1 MKALTDWTAG
11 DMKFKGN
18 KIAQMPRD
26 WYEND
31 NPKLSKPSKT
41 VKAKLER
48 KRPRGNIKYRR
59 QDTIMAQVEES
70 KKTFGDLREM
80 SMRDIVRKHKREL
93 QKAVRLGNLE
103 LPMDVEY
110 DLYQWAMNNGEVMT
124 DDPDEFIDWLFID

>member
-1 MKALTDWTAG
+1 
-11 DMKFKGN
+11 
-18 KIAQMPRD
+18 MPRD

-70 KKTFGDLREM
+70 TARTLAQIRENADFRKLVSKYKNEAKKL
-80 SMRDIVRKHKREL
+80 I
-93 QKAVRLGNLE
+93 RLGQAFPE
-103 LPMDVEY
+103 PGSRFY
-110 DLYQWAMNNGEVMT
+110 DDL
-124 DDPDEFIDWLFID
+124 